1 MLYLYLTHC
10 LLEVILSA
18 HGGGALT
25 VIGMWFHF
33 LTFHG
38 KSQRLSFLN
47 VPGRQAVPSF
57 RPPPWGPPVGKT
69 RPPAPGASV
78 SAGSLSLSPAGPVQL
93 APTPTSAPHHC
104 CRLAGAPGP
113 AGAQN

>member
-1 MLYLYLTHC
+1 M
-10 LLEVILSA
+10 
-18 HGGGALT
+18 
-25 VIGMWFHF
+25 
-33 LTFHG
+33 
-38 KSQRLSFLN
+38 
-47 VPGRQAVPSF
+47 PSF

-78 SAGSLSLSPAGPVQL
+78 SSGSPFLSPAVPAQL
-93 APTPTSAPHHC
+93 ALMPRPKQGTTPTSAPRHS